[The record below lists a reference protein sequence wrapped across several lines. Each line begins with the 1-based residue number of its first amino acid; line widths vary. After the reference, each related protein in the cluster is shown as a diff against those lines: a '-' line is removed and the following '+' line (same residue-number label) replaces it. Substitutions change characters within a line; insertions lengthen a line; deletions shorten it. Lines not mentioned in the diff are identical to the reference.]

1 MTSVV
6 QRPALFLD
14 RDGVINLDHGY
25 LYRPDQVVFVE
36 GIFDLC
42 RHAHGLGYRIV
53 VVTNQSGIGRGYFSE
68 SDFQALTTWM
78 KGVFADQGCPITRV
92 YFCPYH
98 PTAGIGPY
106 CRDSDWRKPA
116 PGMILAAAQ
125 ELNLDLVNSV
135 LVGDRPR
142 DIAAGH
148 AAGVGCTLLYG
159 DLVGN
164 NDSIKPTAR
173 VSCLSQVHAYLL
185 S

>member
-6 QRPALFLD
+6 KPRALFLD
-14 RDGVINLDHGY
+14 RDGVINVDCGY

-42 RHAHGLGYRIV
+42 RHAHGLGYQIV

-68 SDFQALTTWM
+68 ADFQTLTNWM
-78 KGVFADQGCPITRV
+78 EGVFAEQGCPITRV

-98 PTAGIGPY
+98 PTAGLGPY
-106 CRDSDWRKPA
+106 RRDSSWRKPA
-116 PGMILAAAQ
+116 PGMVLAAAQ
-125 ELNLDLVNSV
+125 ELNLDLMNSV

-142 DIAAGH
+142 DIAAAH
-148 AAGVGCTLLYG
+148 TAGVGCTLLYG
-159 DLVGN
+159 DPV
-164 NDSIKPTAR
+164 DTSDCIKPTAR

-185 S
+185 

>member
-1 MTSVV
+1 MV
-6 QRPALFLD
+6 QPRALFLD
-14 RDGVINLDHGY
+14 RDGVINVDVHFLH
-25 LYRPDQVVFVE
+25 RPDQVVFVE

-42 RHAHGLGYRIV
+42 RHAHGLGYHLV

-68 SDFQALTTWM
+68 ADFQTLTTWM
-78 KGVFADQGCPITRV
+78 EGVFGEQGCPLSRV

-98 PTAGIGPY
+98 PTAGLGAY
-106 CRDSDWRKPA
+106 RRASSWRKPE

-125 ELNLDLVNSV
+125 ELNLDLWNSV

-142 DIAAGH
+142 DIAAGQ

-159 DLVGN
+159 DQVYPQ
-164 NDSIKPTAR
+164 DPIQPTAR
-173 VSCLSQVHAYLL
+173 VSRLSQVHGYL